1 MNIRLILADD
11 HRIMRE
17 GLRALVEQLPRMEV
31 IGEAADGRATVAMAK
46 DLSPEVVVMDIGL
59 PDLNG
64 IEATRQITSQNP
76 GIKVI
81 ALSMHSDGRYVIEML
96 KAGASGYLLKDSA
109 FDELARAIH
118 AVTAGKIYL
127 SPAVA
132 GAVVKDYLGRH
143 PGVQP
148 VPGSSLTARER
159 EVLQL
164 VAEGKSTKEVAG
176 QLQISPKTADTHRQ
190 QVMKKLGLHTVAELT
205 KYAVREGLTGP

>member
-17 GLRALVEQLPRMEV
+17 GLRALVERLPGMEV
-31 IGEAADGRATVAMAK
+31 IGEAADGRTTVAMAK
-46 DLSPEVVVMDIGL
+46 ELSPEVVVMDIGL

-64 IEATRQITSQNP
+64 IEATRQIASQNRN
-76 GIKVI
+76 IKVI
-81 ALSMHSDGRYVIEML
+81 ALSMHSDCRYVAKML

-109 FDELARAIH
+109 FEELARAIR
-118 AVTAGKIYL
+118 AVAAGKTYL

-132 GAVVKDYLGRH
+132 GAVVKDYLGRR
-143 PGVQP
+143 PDIRP
-148 VPGSSLTARER
+148 ALASLLTARER

-164 VAEGKSTKEVAG
+164 VAEGKSTKEIAE

-190 QVMKKLGLHTVAELT
+190 QIMRKLELRSVAELT
-205 KYAVREGLTGP
+205 KWAVREGITEP